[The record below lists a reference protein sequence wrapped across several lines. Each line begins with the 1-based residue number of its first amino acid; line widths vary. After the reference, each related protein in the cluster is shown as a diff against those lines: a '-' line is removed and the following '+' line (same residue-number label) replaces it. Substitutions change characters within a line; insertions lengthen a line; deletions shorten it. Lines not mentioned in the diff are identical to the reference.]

1 MGPQLQSGN
10 DLFLQNSFGL
20 PKFLLVLHIMVGPG
34 HQASLHHYYY
44 STSGSSLPSTSTSSP
59 PPLVATI
66 YSGLLGER
74 GAWGLKSKFYRG
86 CSDLTESVT
95 PPQRLPSLPPLWSIR
110 DIWTSNFVLESVFW
124 SQIFCSQVQAVA
136 SWQKITKQCQPIKK
150 VFLYR
155 CYTMYARLLGVY

>member
-1 MGPQLQSGN
+1 MENCQKYCWTFSVCKRQTVQEKLQLVHQARSLKKMGPSTSIWKRFVPPK
-10 DLFLQNSFGL
+10 LFWSSQVPFGRSY
-20 PKFLLVLHIMVGPG
+20 HGWTW
-34 HQASLHHYYY
+34 ASLHHYYY

-95 PPQRLPSLPPLWSIR
+95 PPQRLPSLPPL
-110 DIWTSNFVLESVFW
+110 
-124 SQIFCSQVQAVA
+124 
-136 SWQKITKQCQPIKK
+136 
-150 VFLYR
+150 
-155 CYTMYARLLGVY
+155 